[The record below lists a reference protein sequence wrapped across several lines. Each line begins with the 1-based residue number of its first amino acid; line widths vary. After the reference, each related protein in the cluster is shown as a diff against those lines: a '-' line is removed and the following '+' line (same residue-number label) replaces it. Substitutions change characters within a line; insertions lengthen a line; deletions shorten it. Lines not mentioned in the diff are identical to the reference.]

1 MQFEAGSGKV
11 GKNITVAA
19 SDAYST
25 VKVALKDFN
34 YVDGTSNLDTANVA
48 VFQMLP
54 EGDGVNG
61 AVIHIADL
69 YTGNPSF
76 DFVPPAKPQSVTAI
90 PGQYLNAVVWDDVP
104 GEAGE
109 TYDVYASEVAF
120 TDTVADSLAQIIKLI

>member
-1 MQFEAGSGKV
+1 M
-11 GKNITVAA
+11 IHI
-19 SDAYST
+19 T

-90 PGQYLNAVVWDDVP
+90 PVN
-104 GEAGE
+104 
-109 TYDVYASEVAF
+109 
-120 TDTVADSLAQIIKLI
+120 I

>member
-1 MQFEAGSGKV
+1 
-11 GKNITVAA
+11 
-19 SDAYST
+19 
-25 VKVALKDFN
+25 
-34 YVDGTSNLDTANVA
+34 
-48 VFQMLP
+48 MLP

-120 TDTVADSLAQIIKLI
+120 TDELKSPSYIACIPAATRIASVPVPSSGA

>member
-1 MQFEAGSGKV
+1 MIHIQLLKLP
-11 GKNITVAA
+11 
-19 SDAYST
+19 
-25 VKVALKDFN
+25 LKDFR
-34 YVDGTSNLDTANVA
+34 YVDGTSNLDTSNVSL
-48 VFQMLP
+48 FQMLAK
-54 EGDGVNG
+54 GDGVNG

-120 TDTVADSLAQIIKLI
+120 TDTVADSLASNNKVDLVELGVRGRKEDCKS